1 MFGSYEEIVFVRR
14 TSHQLA
20 IFPVRI
26 GKVVNLIVVGDDD
39 VIDFFIFSSV
49 CLQLFPSEFC
59 TGCHRGEGGG
69 AFRFFFLHIF
79 VFPKMIIFAQIFAIF
94 CIAFFPRFLPF
105 FVVCLNIS
113 QFDLFFFVFA
123 FFLIFPSFSFRF
135 QFY

>member
-59 TGCHRGEGGG
+59 TGCHRGEGGV
-69 AFRFFFLHIF
+69 R
-79 VFPKMIIFAQIFAIF
+79 
-94 CIAFFPRFLPF
+94 
-105 FVVCLNIS
+105 
-113 QFDLFFFVFA
+113 FA
-123 FFLIFPSFSFRF
+123 FFFFTFLSSPK
-135 QFY
+135 